1 MTATSSPARTGWS
14 LRAQLVAGTAAVLGV
29 ALIAVIIV
37 GGISLNATV
46 TAGVDAQLSASMS
59 ALEHSVDKYRDGDS
73 RGPQPATAQEQAKGF
88 AKPLADFVGQ
98 ATGTV
103 IAIVQDGTVVD
114 AARFSDAGGVTPS
127 AEVESAIADAAA
139 AGTGTSDIDIPGL
152 GHYQVD
158 VQPKLEGEYLVSA
171 VPLALTDAA
180 KANQTMINIIVAV
193 LALAIALIAAAILGK
208 LIFRSMERVVDVAE
222 TVIKTPLAAGD
233 VGIAVRVADADAN
246 PRTETGK
253 LGEAMNRLL
262 EHVDEALV
270 VRAAADRR
278 MRQFVTDASHELRTP
293 LAAIQGYAEL
303 TRQESD
309 VLPET
314 TEYSLARIESE
325 AKRMSSLVS
334 ELLLLARLDEGHDL
348 QIEEIDLDDL
358 VDTAVNDARASHPDH
373 DWRSDVPDTP
383 VNVLGDRERL
393 HQLVV
398 NLLSN
403 AALHTPRGTTVSA
416 RIVPAE
422 ASGAAAN
429 SDPAHA
435 DAVHLIV
442 TDTGPGIDEALVP
455 VLFERFVRADK
466 ARTRESGGTGLG
478 LAIAHS
484 IVEAHGGTISVTSSS
499 AGAVFSVWL
508 PATLR
513 TA

>member
-1 MTATSSPARTGWS
+1 MSRPSLRTGWS
-14 LRAQLVAGTAAVLGV
+14 LRTQLVAGTATVLGI

-46 TAGVDAQLSASMS
+46 RAGVDAQLTASMS
-59 ALEHSVDKYRDGDS
+59 ALEHSVDKYRGGNS
-73 RGPQPATAQEQAKGF
+73 RGPEPDTAQEEAKGF
-88 AKPLADFVGQ
+88 VKPLADFVGQ

-103 IAIVQDGTVVD
+103 IAIVQSGTVVD
-114 AARFSDAGGVTPS
+114 AAWFSENGGTTPS
-127 AEVESAIADAAA
+127 AAVEQAIADAAA
-139 AGTGTSDIDIPGL
+139 NGQGTSDTDIPGL
-152 GHYQVD
+152 GHYAVE
-158 VQPKLEGEYLVSA
+158 VKPKAAGEYLVSA

-180 KANQTMINIIVAV
+180 KASQTMINVVVAL
-193 LALAIALIAAAILGK
+193 LALAVALISAALLGK
-208 LIFRSMERVVDVAE
+208 FILRPMERVVDVAE

-233 VGIAVRVADADAN
+233 AGIAVRVDAADAN

-262 EHVDEALV
+262 EHVDDALV

-309 VLPET
+309 LLPET

-348 QIEEIDLDDL
+348 HNEQLDLADL
-358 VDTAVNDARASHPDH
+358 VATAVNDARASNPEH
-373 DWRSDVPDTP
+373 DWHSDVPDAP
-383 VNVLGDRERL
+383 VNVWGDRERL

-403 AALHTPRGTTVSA
+403 AALHTPPGTTVTA
-416 RIVPAE
+416 RIEPQTA
-422 ASGAAAN
+422 G
-429 SDPAHA
+429 D
-435 DAVHLIV
+435 DAVKLFV
-442 TDTGPGIDEALVP
+442 TDSGPGIDEALVP

-466 ARTRESGGTGLG
+466 ARARDSGGTGLG

-484 IVEAHGGTISVTSSS
+484 IVEAHGGNIAVTSSA
-499 AGAVFSVWL
+499 AGAVFSVRL
-508 PATLR
+508 P
-513 TA
+513 TAPRPA

>member
-1 MTATSSPARTGWS
+1 MSETTPRSGWS
-14 LRAQLVAGTAAVLGV
+14 LRAQLVAGTAAILGI

-46 TAGVDAQLSASMS
+46 AAGVDAQLSASMS
-59 ALEHSVDKYRDGDS
+59 SLEHSVDKYRENDS
-73 RGPQPATAQEQAKGF
+73 RGPVPDTAQEKAKGF
-88 AKPLADFVGQ
+88 VKPLADFVGQ

-103 IAIVQDGTVVD
+103 IAIVQNGDVID
-114 AARFSDAGGVTPS
+114 AALFSDNGGVTPS
-127 AEVESAIADAAA
+127 AEVEQAIADAAA
-139 AGTGTSDIDIPGL
+139 TGAGTSETTIPEL
-152 GHYQVD
+152 GHYQVQ

-180 KANQTMINIIVAV
+180 KANQTMINIVVAL
-193 LALAIALIAAAILGK
+193 LALAVALISAALLGK
-208 LIFRSMERVVDVAE
+208 VIFRSMERVVDVAE

-233 VGIAVRVADADAN
+233 AGIAVRVDDADAN

-262 EHVDEALV
+262 EHVDDALV

-303 TRQESD
+303 TRQESEL
-309 VLPET
+309 LPET

-348 QIEEIDLDDL
+348 QIEEIDLADL
-358 VDTAVNDARASHPDH
+358 VATAVNDARVSSPDH
-373 DWRSDVPDTP
+373 DWQSDVPENA
-383 VNVLGDRERL
+383 VIVLGDRERL

-403 AALHTPRGTTVSA
+403 AALHTPPGTTVSA
-416 RIVPAE
+416 RIAPAD
-422 ASGAAAN
+422 SLGAAVN
-429 SDPAHA
+429 
-435 DAVHLIV
+435 LIV

-466 ARTRESGGTGLG
+466 ARTRETGGTGLG

-484 IVEAHGGTISVTSSS
+484 IVEAHGGTITVTSSA
-499 AGAVFSVWL
+499 AGAVFSVRL
-508 PATLR
+508 PAKAR
-513 TA
+513 AV